1 MPTAVSASAP
11 SMSLTFGSVSFSDIG
26 KPVVFQELS
35 QSRLNPG
42 PLNPAAASL
51 PAHSHLPSAPV
62 QGNALAQS
70 SAAGHPGTASG
81 SGLDRAASQTH
92 SGSGQIPSAASQA
105 GATAASQAGASNGNL
120 PEAAVP
126 AYPSTSGHTQM
137 PQAQASAESASES
150 PVHARTDSMAST
162 SSPGQSAQEGQFL
175 QWPQ

>member
-1 MPTAVSASAP
+1 MPSAVSASAP

-26 KPVVFQELS
+26 KPGVFQELS

-62 QGNALAQS
+62 QGNASVQG
-70 SAAGHPGTASG
+70 SAAGHLDTASG
-81 SGLDRAASQTH
+81 SGLDRAASQNH
-92 SGSGQIPSAASQA
+92 SGSGQI
-105 GATAASQAGASNGNL
+105 ATAASQAGASNGNL

-126 AYPSTSGHTQM
+126 AYASTSGHTQM

-162 SSPGQSAQEGQFL
+162 SSPGQSAQEGQCL
-175 QWPQ
+175 QRPQ